1 MDDLVH
7 QMRPLWIHCGIP
19 CGTASRARQLP
30 ISSRL
35 KALGVPTPRPLRS
48 AKFPLGLPDL
58 TALEAA
64 KVESANAVYRTCV
77 RVLFAAYKVNSIVSI
92 ENPARAWTW
101 AALAALVVQFGRD
114 NGCPDFVDWYFNL
127 HDVFFSM
134 CMHGGQRKK
143 DTRLKSS
150 PQIFSSLAAQCDG
163 SHSHEPYGQKR
174 EGGSWKFDTAAE
186 AQYPRVLCLRMVKA
200 ASQAVAPAMFAD
212 TSRRFRL
219 DSLAALG
226 EQTVK
231 HPPLIPEYRQVVWSP
246 TVPSREC
253 KLLPDYS
260 EEQCDVAIDHAE
272 VPSWPVPLLS
282 TDLPTRVPLDSS
294 ATEKL
299 AWTLLQQKR
308 ASKDDILQLVSLLP
322 RPHHSRRQAQ
332 APGLSW
338 IAGAYVFSSEVGL
351 HSSTRTLP
359 FTTCLLAQV
368 LLHFARG
375 IVFSSLAV
383 FADFAGPEHR
393 DAHND
398 HRFYNAIVPL
408 SEFQQGGVQVADQIL
423 PVASGP
429 CFLQSGLLHRVLPAV
444 GQRVVLVGFTV
455 RSWASLLAADVDLL
469 RSLRFSWPADSLRP
483 SNLAGEGSV
492 GGRIYPDGVREH
504 RAWGVYH
511 SMEEHVEAATGLEHP
526 ADSLGSIP
534 DSLRRAIFDI
544 ATLGPQEMAEV
555 RLKAISEIEEKAK
568 EFGLNEGDPI
578 TNNKCL
584 RLFRELVE
592 ETEFEDPAVCDFME
606 KGVSLVGG
614 EPPSD
619 LFPKRP
625 KPMRASPEQL
635 DSQAVW
641 RRRELLSKPPQK
653 LSEDELAI
661 LNDETEAEV
670 KMGFLEGPFH
680 TEHEVSERLGS
691 EEWSPSQRFLLL
703 QGEDKKPRVI
713 DNLRDS
719 GVNAAFGSTSLL
731 QLHDIDFV
739 MSLAMFISRVWK
751 DQQKVR
757 VQLRDGTVLEGP
769 WNAESRDAPWV
780 GRCLDLS
787 KAYKQVP
794 VNVTSLKYAVIAVP
808 SRSSQWT
815 FYIARGLP
823 FGGSGSVYAFNK
835 ISRAIWHIAV
845 TKLKLVTSV
854 YVDDYPTFELLP
866 LAANASNVFSRL
878 LTALGW
884 VHATEGKKAVDFS
897 SRWAALGAA
906 FDFSKLHHGELTVS
920 NKEGRLERI
929 VKMAQKLPEGDC
941 DVKQVATSLH
951 GLLNFASGFV
961 LGSALKPISRAY
973 SRLAARPSSF
983 GSHDILRVTEL
994 LKIVISNTKPRVF
1007 KVSDPARPLL
1017 IYTDGSYE
1025 DSVALWGAFVCDL
1038 QTGEKRV
1045 LSGKV
1050 PESIRRHWTIVVGK
1064 QIICEIELFAFLCA
1078 KWYYGRRMNARKG
1091 FVFIDNS
1098 SALATLVKRNSQSEA
1113 MFRLVAAI
1121 NSMDAVFP
1129 FGAWYERV
1137 PSKSNPSDLPSRG
1150 EAGLLCQKFG
1160 AENDGDFEVPDVITR
1175 FVTLEEFSPAVLD
1188 ESMRLYFEHHRGA
1201 GDKR

>member
-1 MDDLVH
+1 M
-7 QMRPLWIHCGIP
+7 
-19 CGTASRARQLP
+19 
-30 ISSRL
+30 
-35 KALGVPTPRPLRS
+35 PTPRPLRS

-150 PQIFSSLAAQCDG
+150 PQIFSSLAAPCDG

-246 TVPSREC
+246 TVPPQEC

-260 EEQCDVAIDHAE
+260 EAQCDVAIDHAD
-272 VPSWPVPLLS
+272 VPSWPVPLSS
-282 TDLPTRVPLDSS
+282 TDLPEHVPLDSS

-299 AWTLLQQKR
+299 AWTLLQQKQ
-308 ASKDDILQLVSLLP
+308 ASRDDILQLVSLLP
-322 RPHHSRRQAQ
+322 RPTHSRRQAQ
-332 APGLSW
+332 ASGLSW

-408 SEFQQGGVQVADQIL
+408 SEFQRGGVQVADQT
-423 PVASGP
+423 ASGP
-429 CFLQSGLLHRVLPAV
+429 CFLQSGLLHQVLPAV

-455 RSWASLLAADVDLL
+455 RCWASLLAADVEML
-469 RSLRFSWPADSLRP
+469 RRLHFSWPADSLRP

-511 SMEEHVEAATGLEHP
+511 SMEEHVKAATGLEHP

-653 LSEDELAI
+653 LSEEELAI

-751 DQQKVR
+751 DQKKVR

-769 WNAESRDAPWV
+769 WNAASRDAPWL

-794 VNVTSLKYAVIAVP
+794 VNVTSLKYVVIAVP

-878 LTALGW
+878 LTSLGW

-906 FDFSKLHHGELTVS
+906 FDFSKLHQGELTVS

-1091 FVFIDNS
+1091 FVFIDNN

-1121 NSMDAVFP
+1121 SSMDAVFP

-1150 EAGLLCQKFG
+1150 EAGLLCQRFG
-1160 AENDGDFEVPDVITR
+1160 AENDGDFEVPDIITR